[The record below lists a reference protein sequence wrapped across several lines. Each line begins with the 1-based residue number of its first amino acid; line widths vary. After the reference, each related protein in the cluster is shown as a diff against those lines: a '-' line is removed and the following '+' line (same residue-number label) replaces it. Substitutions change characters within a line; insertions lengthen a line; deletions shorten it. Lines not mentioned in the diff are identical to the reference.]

1 METLLYVVLIA
12 LIGVVV
18 WLLLAPSRQR
28 PQIVYVQQE
37 QPVAEPPFYA
47 GWFPAGW
54 GWESPWWNDTN
65 YRWSYERLYD
75 GGWPW
80 GWWRGNEKVH
90 PSRERERRGRQ
101 RREHPARPSPLPAP
115 PAPAPIQPTIN
126 IQLPP
131 AINTVTQRG
140 AAPPPLPAAP
150 PAPEPI
156 PTIHT
161 GPTASQAAP
170 PTNTEPL
177 QVKIPEVI
185 VPGTPDME
193 PLATV
198 S

>member
-18 WLLLAPSRQR
+18 WLLLARPQT

-37 QPVAEPPFYA
+37 APTPLVPEVPFYA
-47 GWFPAGW
+47 NWFPTGW
-54 GWESPWWNDTN
+54 GWGGWESPWWNDTN

-80 GWWRGNEKVH
+80 HWRRNNEKVY
-90 PSRERERRGRQ
+90 PSRDRERRRQ
-101 RREHPARPSPLPAP
+101 RRDQPRQQQQRPT
-115 PAPAPIQPTIN
+115 PIQPTIN

-140 AAPPPLPAAP
+140 AAPPPLPVAP
-150 PAPEPI
+150 PPPEPI

-161 GPTASQAAP
+161 GPTAPAAAP
-170 PTNTEPL
+170 PTTTEPL
-177 QVKIPEVI
+177 QIKMPDVI
-185 VPGTPDME
+185 VPGSPDME

>member
-12 LIGVVV
+12 LIGIIA
-18 WLLLAPSRQR
+18 WLLLAPSRQQK
-28 PQIVYVQQE
+28 PHVIYLQQE
-37 QPVAEPPFYA
+37 QPALAPPAPNPFYYD
-47 GWFPAGW
+47 WLPTSWNW
-54 GWESPWWNDTN
+54 GWESPWWNDTAP

-80 GWWRGNEKVH
+80 RRGSEKVY
-90 PSRERERRGRQ
+90 PSRDKERRRQ
-101 RREHPARPSPLPAP
+101 RRQNPRPSPP
-115 PAPAPIQPTIN
+115 PPVHPTIN

-140 AAPPPLPAAP
+140 AAPPPLPTNP
-150 PAPEPI
+150 PPPEPI

-161 GPTASQAAP
+161 GPTAPQAAP
-170 PTNTEPL
+170 PTQIEPL
-177 QVKIPEVI
+177 QVKLPDVIIP
-185 VPGTPDME
+185 GHPDME